1 MKNILIQ
8 ARLLSGNY
16 INLFTLILLTIIIN
30 RVNKL
35 LTQCLNNMGPNEIN
49 PIACASIVNCDINDS
64 PTLAD
69 FLSISLSPSFA
80 ATPTNQVSQVS
91 TTKSDNNDVNMTITN
106 AINALPPVGP
116 IENENE
122 TSAVTPT
129 KLSLD
134 NKASLSSAGCNR
146 HFIITVLEKVPII
159 ILNHYQ

>member
-1 MKNILIQ
+1 
-8 ARLLSGNY
+8 
-16 INLFTLILLTIIIN
+16 
-30 RVNKL
+30 
-35 LTQCLNNMGPNEIN
+35 MGPNEIN
-49 PIACASIVNCDINDS
+49 PIACANIVNCDINDS

-80 ATPTNQVSQVS
+80 ATPTNQVS
-91 TTKSDNNDVNMTITN
+91 TTNSNNNDVNMTITN
-106 AINALPPVGP
+106 DINPLPPVGP

-129 KLSLD
+129 KQSLD

-146 HFIITVLEKVPII
+146 YFIITVLEKVTII